1 MKNMNDIDKLD
12 IALRVSNGEHKSD
25 LAKEYNISYS
35 TVNNIC
41 NDYGLNTHRVS
52 AETKAA
58 VLQHYSIYHN
68 IRKAARD
75 CGISC
80 AWARTIIQN
89 SNK

>member
-1 MKNMNDIDKLD
+1 MYNMNNIDKLD
-12 IALRVSNGEHKSD
+12 IALRVSNGERKSD
-25 LAKEYNISYS
+25 LAAEYNISYS

-41 NDYGLNTHRVS
+41 RSYGVGTHRVS

-75 CGISC
+75 NNISC